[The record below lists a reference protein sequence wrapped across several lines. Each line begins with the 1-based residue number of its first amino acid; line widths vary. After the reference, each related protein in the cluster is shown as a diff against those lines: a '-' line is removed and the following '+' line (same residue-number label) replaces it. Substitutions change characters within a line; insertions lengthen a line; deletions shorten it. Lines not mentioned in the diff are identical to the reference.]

1 MYWRQWYLSAWGQLN
16 TMPIVHLVYTSLAC
30 LSPQQQTSHLST
42 ANLTSVTQPLQMS
55 RDLSSL
61 TVGSSSSHSNSYSEE
76 LIYCFTYFSTVV
88 TSNICVFLSCRP
100 FVVNTFSTDLL
111 GVEVTSVSWPGQ
123 LSNLNTHKARC
134 YNNEMPTE
142 QKHTYIR
149 WDDGGKIGN

>member
-1 MYWRQWYLSAWGQLN
+1 
-16 TMPIVHLVYTSLAC
+16 MPIVHLVYTSLAC

-111 GVEVTSVSWPGQ
+111 GVEVTSVSWLGQ
-123 LSNLNTHKARC
+123 LTEVTSTPTRSVENVLTTKDLQDR
-134 YNNEMPTE
+134 NN
-142 QKHTYIR
+142 KC
-149 WDDGGKIGN
+149 